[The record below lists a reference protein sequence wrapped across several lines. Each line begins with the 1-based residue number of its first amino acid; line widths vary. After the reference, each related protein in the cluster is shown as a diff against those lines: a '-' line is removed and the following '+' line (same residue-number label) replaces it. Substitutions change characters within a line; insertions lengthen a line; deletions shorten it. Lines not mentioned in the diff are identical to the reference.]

1 MTRMVLIFL
10 LLSNLYAAPTE
21 LGNGNDGKDLLE
33 FKEIED
39 GIIWETRKEAVKLL
53 SQINLR
59 GIQGLGYLKDEVEK
73 TKLYITIDGLSSQE
87 LLDLGAFKTG
97 DNPIVYARTYP
108 RPHAP
113 TRFFPAARSLS
124 RPQLVAVHIHEGLH
138 RSLPESIRTDEEI
151 VEDITKVIVS
161 PEATFDDILL
171 TMNRHLPQ
179 APRENKPIELMTNT
193 SNQKTIVD
201 EKTLEVTLGLTAFD
215 VINLPLWNSSFGIDL
230 KETFFEDSRYEVDL
244 FGSYHSLNSGF
255 SGGSSDKA
263 FLAGV
268 RHEHELKD
276 NNTISYQASFAAI
289 SSNVYGNPL
298 QRPVLTGQVDYTKNY
313 GVFALKAKLSHTLS
327 SSGSGSLAVLNR
339 DDVDVS
345 EYDDYEALGGDIYSN
360 DEAVHSGI
368 TSLDLVMENYWTE
381 GFTTSTALTFHSM
394 RSYSSSYTHTR
405 RSQISENGRDYTSV
419 YYDTVDH
426 SSESFPLLA
435 VAQFGMDYKW
445 KDYIAR
451 FNYQT
456 LLGSPTDSTLGEVDL
471 SYLGDVMGR
480 GVGKSSLSL
489 SLTALF

>member
-1 MTRMVLIFL
+1 MVLIFL
-10 LLSNLYAAPTE
+10 LVGNLYAAPTE

-33 FKEIED
+33 FKEIQD
-39 GIIWETRKEAVKLL
+39 GIIWETRKEAVKML

-161 PEATFDDILL
+161 PDATFDDILL

-179 APRENKPIELMTNT
+179 APRENKSIELMANT

-201 EKTLEVTLGLTAFD
+201 EKTLEVTLNLRAYD
-215 VINLPLWNSSFGIDL
+215 AINLPLWNSSFGIDL
-230 KETFFEDSRYEVDL
+230 KETFFEDSRYEIDL
-244 FGSYHSLNSGF
+244 FGSYHSLSSASSSGR
-255 SGGSSDKA
+255 SDKA

-276 NNTISYQASFAAI
+276 NN
-289 SSNVYGNPL
+289 
-298 QRPVLTGQVDYTKNY
+298 RWCK
-313 GVFALKAKLSHTLS
+313 
-327 SSGSGSLAVLNR
+327 
-339 DDVDVS
+339 
-345 EYDDYEALGGDIYSN
+345 
-360 DEAVHSGI
+360 
-368 TSLDLVMENYWTE
+368 
-381 GFTTSTALTFHSM
+381 
-394 RSYSSSYTHTR
+394 
-405 RSQISENGRDYTSV
+405 
-419 YYDTVDH
+419 
-426 SSESFPLLA
+426 
-435 VAQFGMDYKW
+435 
-445 KDYIAR
+445 
-451 FNYQT
+451 
-456 LLGSPTDSTLGEVDL
+456 
-471 SYLGDVMGR
+471 
-480 GVGKSSLSL
+480 KSCVNS
-489 SLTALF
+489 